1 MDSRSQNQQYLRDE
15 QYKNSS
21 NFMAR
26 VNLHARFSTNPYRWT
41 SWLLDQIEAPA
52 DANVLEVG
60 AGPGVLWR
68 ANKERVPQ
76 GWQITLSDFS
86 PGMVAEEQ
94 HNLRDVAGNFRYE
107 VIDAQS
113 IPYDDVT
120 FDAVIA
126 NHMLYHVPDISKA
139 LREIRRVLK
148 PDGKLFAATNG
159 ANHMHELRELQR
171 SYDKFVTSSAVSGL
185 AFTLENGMDWLTP
198 IFPNV
203 TLRLHEDE
211 LVVTEAK
218 PLVDYILSAWS
229 FRHADEEAPV
239 ERFTAF
245 VERALRDHGAIRIS
259 KNAGVFI
266 AAKA

>member
-1 MDSRSQNQQYLRDE
+1 MDSKSQNQQYLRDE
-15 QYKNSS
+15 QYKNSG

-26 VNLHARFSTNPYRWT
+26 VNLHARFSTNPYRWMD
-41 SWLLDQIEAPA
+41 WLFDQVEAPEN
-52 DANVLEVG
+52 ANVLEVG
-60 AGPGVLWR
+60 SGPGILWR

-94 HNLRDVAGNFRYE
+94 QNLRDVPGHFTFE

-113 IPYDDVT
+113 IPYEDEV

-126 NHMLYHVPDISKA
+126 NHMLYHVPDIAQA

-148 PDGKLFAATNG
+148 PDGKLYAATNG
-159 ANHMHELRELQR
+159 ANHMHELRELAA
-171 SYDKFVTSSAVSGL
+171 SYGKFGVTEVSAL
-185 AFTLENGMDWLTP
+185 AFTLENGMEWLTAV
-198 IFPNV
+198 FPNV
-203 TLRLHEDE
+203 TLRIHEDA

-245 VERALRDHGAIRIS
+245 VERALRDHGKIHIS
-259 KNAGVFI
+259 KDAGVFI